1 MFLVDGSGSI
11 EFQGRGNFQRS
22 KDFIKALINNFEVGR
37 DLINIATVLYWD
49 HFEIIHRLNTFYTKD
64 EILNAIQGMR
74 YPGGGTRTGQGL
86 DVIRNSTLTN
96 LGVRSQLTNIVVV
109 VTDGLSQDSVST
121 PAKKLRDMGVIII
134 SIGVGCCF
142 YRPELNEM
150 ASDPDNTHV
159 FDVAFR
165 GLGTIVEPLSEQL
178 CFGKLCLSS
187 RSKYIPFQIV
197 DKSYAIISS
206 KKFLRPLR
214 TANVSTLYDV
224 TVANSSSKTKLTWPR
239 LRYF

>member
-1 MFLVDGSGSI
+1 MVFLVDGSGSI

-37 DLINIATVLYWD
+37 DLINVATVLFWD
-49 HFEIIHRLNTFYTKD
+49 RFAIIHRLNTFYTK
-64 EILNAIQGMR
+64 EEVLNAIQGMP

-86 DVIRNSTLTN
+86 DVIRNSILTN
-96 LGVRSQLTNIVVV
+96 LGVRNQLTNIVVV
-109 VTDGLSQDSVST
+109 LTDGLSQDSVST

-150 ASDPDNTHV
+150 ATDPDNTHV

-165 GLGTIVEPLSEQL
+165 GLETIVEPLFEQI
-178 CFGKLCLSS
+178 CFGKLCL
-187 RSKYIPFQIV
+187 
-197 DKSYAIISS
+197 
-206 KKFLRPLR
+206 
-214 TANVSTLYDV
+214 
-224 TVANSSSKTKLTWPR
+224 
-239 LRYF
+239 

>member
-1 MFLVDGSGSI
+1 MVFLVDGSGSI

-37 DLINIATVLYWD
+37 DQINVATVLFWD
-49 HFEIIHRLNTFYTKD
+49 RFAIIHRLNTFYTK
-64 EILNAIQGMR
+64 EEVLNAIQGMP

-86 DVIRNSTLTN
+86 DVIRNSILTN

-150 ASDPDNTHV
+150 ATDPDNTHV

-165 GLGTIVEPLSEQL
+165 SLETIVEPLFEQI

-187 RSKYIPFQIV
+187 RRSQQLHVFKQLINQKQLFIQRIFC
-197 DKSYAIISS
+197 AH
-206 KKFLRPLR
+206 
-214 TANVSTLYDV
+214 
-224 TVANSSSKTKLTWPR
+224 
-239 LRYF
+239 